1 MVQRWYRAT
10 VTSSRWILKN
20 RSIQVDPTAE
30 SNGGT
35 VSPLHRSRIQLLL
48 INWFDMTTLT
58 WQVHVWR
65 YRTRSNKER
74 AHAWSTEWM
83 KPCQQ
88 QGWSTQ
94 FDLFCKF
101 ALVIKIS
108 LLDHSLSIVIDILT
122 SLPSVF
128 SLLSLSSLSLS
139 LSLSLSSNRW
149 NSSQS
154 RSLGTRRFCLPSVC
168 YASILVRLVAILSC
182 FILVSVFFNCLF
194 LKCRLCLDC
203 LEILQTF

>member
-1 MVQRWYRAT
+1 M
-10 VTSSRWILKN
+10 
-20 RSIQVDPTAE
+20 TA
-30 SNGGT
+30 
-35 VSPLHRSRIQLLL
+35 
-48 INWFDMTTLT
+48 LT

-83 KPCQQ
+83 TPCQQ

-94 FDLFCKF
+94 FDLCCKF
-101 ALVIKIS
+101 AVVIKIS
-108 LLDHSLSIVIDILT
+108 LLDHSLFIVIAILT
-122 SLPSVF
+122 SLPSVV
-128 SLLSLSSLSLS
+128 SLLSLSSP
-139 LSLSLSSNRW
+139 SLSSNRW
-149 NSSQS
+149 NSSQG